1 MQQHKLPGS
10 KFQQNEVEVRGYRL
24 LYASAGDGPVIV
36 SLPGSAGF
44 ELSFGKDLLAER
56 FTVVELN
63 PPGWGPRDDVS
74 GKLDQR
80 DLADI
85 LAEAIDKL
93 GFGAVHL
100 LGTSMGGVNALWMAL
115 NHASMVKS
123 LVLDA
128 AMAFMEPAYL
138 RDPAGAAFIKGL
150 SDGTIPPEVA
160 RQVLESLPP
169 GPRYEAKPFMDQAYF
184 LGLMTKRMRMFPH
197 FTNDHEA
204 TLNARAKDVACPALV
219 LVGTEDEILKPEI
232 RRAYEAYMPQ
242 ARFHLVSGGSHDLQG
257 SHPELF
263 ARVVADFVSKAE
275 AQ

>member
-10 KFQQNEVEVRGYRL
+10 KFKQSDVEVRGHRL
-24 LYASAGDGPVIV
+24 LYARAGDGPTLV

-93 GFGAVHL
+93 GLGPVHL
-100 LGTSMGGVNALWMAL
+100 LGTSMGGVNALWIAL
-115 NHASMVKS
+115 NHPSMVKS

-128 AMAFMEPAYL
+128 AMIFVGPDFL
-138 RDPAGAAFIKGL
+138 RDPAGADFIKGL
-150 SDGTIPPEVA
+150 SDGTIPPEA
-160 RQVLESLPP
+160 GRQVLDSLPP
-169 GPRYEAKPFMDQAYF
+169 GPRYEAKPFMDQEYF
-184 LGLMTKRMRMFPH
+184 RDLMTKRMRMFPH
-197 FTNDHEA
+197 FTNKYEA
-204 TLNARAKDVACPALV
+204 ALNARAKDVACPALV
-219 LVGTEDEILKPEI
+219 LVGSEDEILEPEI
-232 RRAYEAYMPQ
+232 ERAYEAYMPQ
-242 ARFHLVSGGSHDLQG
+242 ARFYLVPGGTHDLQG

-263 ARVVADFVSKAE
+263 ARIVGDFVRKAE
-275 AQ
+275 AK